1 MNTSL
6 QHAVLFQALGHPERL
21 RILEILA
28 RGPICVCDLVRL
40 TGKHQP
46 YISQQLGTLSEA
58 HLVSAERYGRS
69 ILYHLNTDE
78 VEDAMIALQ
87 PLCQSKPIPH
97 ERNNSHV

>member
-6 QHAVLFQALGHPERL
+6 QHAVLFQALSHPERL

-40 TGKHQP
+40 TGKRQP

-58 HLVSAERYGRS
+58 HLVSAERFGRS
-69 ILYHLNTDE
+69 ILYHLNKDE
-78 VEDAMIALQ
+78 VEDAMNALQ
-87 PLCQSKPIPH
+87 PLCQSKPIPQ
-97 ERNNSHV
+97 ERNIPHV